1 MVDNSYLV
9 CDGEAWYN
17 IDRTDKK
24 QTENVMRD
32 YSFGN
37 FLHELRLRSGLTQYQ
52 LGLLIGVSDKAVSK
66 WENGSSMPQSSVLYK
81 LSEALGVSVDELL
94 SCKYHSFEKKDTKGV
109 FATKK
114 QLWNKAFDAMRE
126 RYGNPVPIEIVNRFL
141 TEQAEMQ
148 NTDSI
153 VYFDMLSVLSSA
165 AKKRHDHVMVKGGT
179 GSSLVAY
186 LLGATEINPLKPHYC
201 CTACHRVVFDDSAAD
216 GWDLPPKECICG
228 RAMIADGHDIPFES
242 CRHEV
247 NHGSHVFVS
256 VSPDFFRPA
265 VECIEDYFK
274 ECTLTR
280 KEWEADRFFTI
291 KVSSESAEGSVAV
304 IAAEEY
310 TRFQTLA
317 QATATSFDRIP
328 FASDEILREFQRGST
343 DGILE
348 FHTKYMKNMLHAV
361 RANSF
366 HDLIQIFGLCH
377 GTGVWTDNAGELV
390 AQGCPVGKVI
400 AYGDDVFRHMQEKMI
415 SKGLADTGFAY
426 AVMENTRR
434 GLYAK
439 NGIPHDIKM
448 QLKSIGVDDWF
459 IDSIGKIKILM
470 HKAHGVSYVRLAAM
484 LMWYKLH
491 YPKEFNEIM
500 L

>member
-153 VYFDMLSVLSSA
+153 VYFDMLSVLSAA

-186 LLGATEINPLKPHYC
+186 LLGATKINPLKPHYR
-201 CTACHRVVFDDSAAD
+201 CTACHRVVFGDSAAD

-228 RAMIADGHDIPFES
+228 RAMIADGHGIPFES

-328 FASDEILREFQRGST
+328 FASDEILREFQSGST

-390 AQGCPVGKVI
+390 AQGCPVGEVI

-470 HKAHGVSYVRLAAM
+470 HKAHGVSYVRLAAT
-484 LMWYKLH
+484 LMWYKIH
-491 YPKEFNEIM
+491 YTKEFNEIM